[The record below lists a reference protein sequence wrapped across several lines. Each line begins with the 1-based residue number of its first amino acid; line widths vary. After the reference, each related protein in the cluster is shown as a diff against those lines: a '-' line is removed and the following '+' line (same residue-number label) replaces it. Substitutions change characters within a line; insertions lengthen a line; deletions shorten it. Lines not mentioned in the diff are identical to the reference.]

1 METAQGA
8 PDGRVPEPPARGCDS
23 PGAAAPAEAGLLA
36 IVQALWHDL
45 RGLAHDHLQLAAL
58 ETQRAGKSLVLM
70 VAFAVAAALLMASA
84 WLGLLGAGAWWLV
97 ASGLNPGAALLLV
110 AALNIAAA
118 LVLYLMIRRS
128 SAHLRFPAT
137 VRSLHSDAAML
148 IRSDAP

>member
-1 METAQGA
+1 
-8 PDGRVPEPPARGCDS
+8 
-23 PGAAAPAEAGLLA
+23 
-36 IVQALWHDL
+36 
-45 RGLAHDHLQLAAL
+45 
-58 ETQRAGKSLVLM
+58 M

-137 VRSLHSDAAML
+137 VRSFQSDATML
-148 IRSDAP
+148 IRSEAP